1 VTQKKRK
8 EQALNRQI
16 ERLNKQLEVLQQTS
30 DRLSRL
36 RLAVFVVGV
45 ITAVIVLL
53 QFGLWPWV
61 VVSGIVI
68 VAFSISVKLH
78 RNVEMTMLR
87 FQIWRDMKQTHLARM
102 NLQWEGIP
110 SVTEIEY
117 SPDHPFALD
126 IDMVGE
132 RSVLQLVDT
141 SVSIEGGKRL
151 AEWLLETDP
160 VLETTL
166 SRQATVTEL
175 KQMTLFRDK
184 LSLNATLAT
193 EATDEKWPGRRV
205 LAWLEAQTNSKS
217 LRPTLWVLSGL
228 AVVNISLL
236 LLNMAGYLPPIFI
249 ISWII
254 YALIFAMRSGDA
266 TPIFED
272 AYFLEKSLR
281 RLGMVFNYL
290 ENVRLG
296 NNGRVK
302 AVCAPFLD
310 EAERPSAYLGRVTRL
325 LAMAGL
331 RQNPFLW
338 LLLNGLVPWD
348 IFVSERLNGCKQALK
363 SRLPV
368 WLDAWF
374 ELEALNSLATL
385 AYLNPEAIFPT
396 VNGASVDIAEA
407 ERPFLAQSIGHPLI
421 PDETRICNDFQLDEL
436 GAVDIITGSNMAG
449 KSSFLRTL
457 GVNFSL
463 AYAGGPVFAQRFETR
478 LFRIYTSIRVA
489 DSVTDGFSY
498 FYAEVRRLEG
508 LLAALK
514 DEDER
519 PLFFL
524 IDEIFR
530 GTNNRERLIGS
541 QSYIK
546 ALVGQDGV
554 GLIATH
560 DLELVKLADD
570 RPLVRNFHFRDGVE
584 NGRMIFDY
592 LLHPGPCPTTNA
604 LKIMEL
610 AGLPVESNKA

>member
-1 VTQKKRK
+1 VTQKQKRRAAI
-8 EQALNRQI
+8 QRQI
-16 ERLNKQLEVLQQTS
+16 ERLDTQLSDLKQTS
-30 DRLSRL
+30 DKLSRL
-36 RLAVFVVGV
+36 RLAVFIVGV
-45 ITAVIVLL
+45 ITSVIVLL
-53 QFGLWPWV
+53 QFGIWPWV

-102 NLQWEGIP
+102 NLHWEGIP
-110 SVTEIEY
+110 SVTEIEN

-193 EATDEKWPGRRV
+193 EATDEKWPGRWV

-236 LLNMAGYLPPIFI
+236 LLNLAGYLPPIFI

-290 ENVRLG
+290 EDVRLG
-296 NNGRVK
+296 NNDRVK

-348 IFVSERLNGCKQALK
+348 IFVSDRLGACKQELK
-363 SRLPV
+363 SSLPV

-385 AYLNPEAIFPT
+385 AYLNPETIFPT
-396 VNGASVDIAEA
+396 VNVAEA
-407 ERPFLAQSIGHPLI
+407 ELPFLAQSIGHPLI
-421 PDETRICNDFQLDEL
+421 LDEMRICNDFQLDEL

-457 GVNFSL
+457 GVNLSL

-570 RPLVRNFHFRDGVE
+570 RSLVRNFHFRDGVE

-610 AGLPVESNKA
+610 AGLPVESKEA